1 MLGVAISTSLHFV
14 TRFIVPY
21 ILVSKNKFFYE
32 SLISISDKD
41 SWVGFGEMI
50 KLGFVSI

>member
-14 TRFIVPY
+14 TRFIVP
-21 ILVSKNKFFYE
+21 YE